1 MKKLYN
7 LLSNLKTQGAY
18 WLPALWPESY
28 PACKTRLYRAGL
40 HRCKIK
46 HPGYATVIGFLIA
59 LLSVQ
64 ACQKSHELH
73 EPKTE
78 VAIAE
83 VNGKVLSIKELK
95 EMYPDHLNRPDS
107 VLIANALA
115 DRWIRKE
122 VFLSEA
128 ERSMGDIRQL
138 NALVRDYRESLII
151 HRYEEQLLQRFSD
164 TIVTDDDIQTF
175 FNQNP
180 DQFKLKKTIVKFNL
194 AVFPK
199 FALEDEYDKVKELW
213 DDMEDEEKLKIEL
226 VKYLDLYSEA
236 FVLDTVWHELDELQ
250 TLLPEL
256 LPKNL
261 LNKSYR
267 LELEDEN
274 HFYFLKIIDIAE
286 ETDDA
291 PLTYIRN
298 FAQKAILQKRKLNWL
313 EKVKEDLYQEALL
326 ENKII
331 KYEN

>member
-73 EPKTE
+73 KPKTE